1 MRILVQDLGVF
12 THIQPPTNGIR
23 SRGFSIPALLLSAVL
38 LWVGQ
43 ASAQIWTQ
51 LSPAGTL
58 PGVRADATAVY
69 NRTSNSMVLFGGVN
83 ATADLNDTWI
93 LSSANGL
100 GAPQWTNLIPNNA
113 SGSPPVRRGNTAIY
127 DEVND
132 RLTIFGG
139 DQFGQKLGDA
149 WVLTN
154 ATGKA
159 GTPAWV
165 QVSPSGGP
173 PSPRSDTTGVYDA
186 RHNIMIVSGGTTN
199 FGQPANDTWVLT
211 NANGLAGTP
220 QWKQLQPTGGPP
232 PGPWFRATVYDQASN
247 RMTVFGGG
255 ICCGPPYYNDVWVLT
270 GANGLEATS
279 QWVQLSPTGT
289 APAPRLG
296 ATAVY
301 DFPSN
306 RMIIFGGQVDS
317 GTQVNG
323 VWVLTHANGLG
334 GTPAWFHMALT
345 GALPR
350 PTGGN
355 ASQATMTYDQ
365 RHDRITIFG
374 GSTPTTF
381 LNDTWVLQAQPLTAS
396 PNALTFG
403 NQTVGTP
410 SAPMTITLTNAGPWT
425 VSSLGFAV
433 AGADSG
439 DFAQSSDC
447 GTSLNVGATCTV
459 TVTFTPGATGSRSA
473 FINVTAKTYVD
484 RGLIPLS
491 GTGI

>member
-1 MRILVQDLGVF
+1 
-12 THIQPPTNGIR
+12 
-23 SRGFSIPALLLSAVL
+23 
-38 LWVGQ
+38 
-43 ASAQIWTQ
+43 
-51 LSPAGTL
+51 
-58 PGVRADATAVY
+58 
-69 NRTSNSMVLFGGVN
+69 
-83 ATADLNDTWI
+83 
-93 LSSANGL
+93 
-100 GAPQWTNLIPNNA
+100 
-113 SGSPPVRRGNTAIY
+113 
-127 DEVND
+127 
-132 RLTIFGG
+132 
-139 DQFGQKLGDA
+139 
-149 WVLTN
+149 
-154 ATGKA
+154 
-159 GTPAWV
+159 
-165 QVSPSGGP
+165 
-173 PSPRSDTTGVYDA
+173 
-186 RHNIMIVSGGTTN
+186 
-199 FGQPANDTWVLT
+199 
-211 NANGLAGTP
+211 
-220 QWKQLQPTGGPP
+220 
-232 PGPWFRATVYDQASN
+232 
-247 RMTVFGGG
+247 
-255 ICCGPPYYNDVWVLT
+255 
-270 GANGLEATS
+270 
-279 QWVQLSPTGT
+279 
-289 APAPRLG
+289 
-296 ATAVY
+296 
-301 DFPSN
+301 
-306 RMIIFGGQVDS
+306 MIIFGGQVDS